1 MEHFGGKPFK
11 CEHCDKSF
19 ALVHTLNSHLKTH
32 LELDE
37 LKRLTCDQVWKLW
50 CFFCYE
56 IRRFLKYLKEPFVK
70 ERFTVLSF

>member
-19 ALVHTLNSHLKTH
+19 PHAHTLNSHMKTH

-37 LKRLTCDQVWKLW
+37 LKRLTCDQVY
-50 CFFCYE
+50 FISMFY
-56 IRRFLKYLKEPFVK
+56 IF
-70 ERFTVLSF
+70 